1 MHAMPVISAERM
13 QSRIDA
19 IVEAA
24 SATFSAKGF
33 EAASIAEIAR
43 AAEVSDGLIYRY
55 FSNKR
60 DLLLRVLKVFYERV
74 VADLEAESAKGA
86 NFRERLHHLIRRH
99 LGNFVADRELCRLFL
114 SEVRV
119 AGDYKGSDIQ
129 ALNRRYANVLKT
141 LIEEGIARGEVRPD
155 VSPRLVRDVI
165 FGAVEHISWPYV
177 TGVGTLDVAATAD
190 TVTALI
196 CGGICLPA
204 PV

>member
-1 MHAMPVISAERM
+1 MRTMPVISAERM
-13 QSRIDA
+13 QGRIDA

-24 SATFSAKGF
+24 SATFSAKGY

-43 AAEVSDGLIYRY
+43 AADVSDGLIYRY

-60 DLLLRVLKVFYERV
+60 DLLLRVLQVFYERV
-74 VADLEAESAKGA
+74 VVDLEAVAASGA
-86 NFRERLHHLIRRH
+86 RFRDRLHQLIHRH
-99 LGNFVADRELCRLFL
+99 LSTFVADRELCRLFL

-129 ALNRRYANVLKT
+129 ALNRRYANVLKA
-141 LIEEGIARGEVRPD
+141 LIEDGIAKGEVRPD
-155 VSPRLVRDVI
+155 VSARLVRDVI

-177 TGVGTLDVAATAD
+177 NGEGTLDVTGTAD

-196 CGGICLPA
+196 CGGICLPEKT
-204 PV
+204 